1 MKQRP
6 SMDPRL
12 ENHLRTIAGD
22 GTDIYLL
29 ADGTI
34 RFIAV
39 HGTTLVNRMAA
50 NHRLGPT
57 GTLILGQAYVLAI
70 LSSSNLKNDERIS
83 LVVECDGPVRGLA
96 AEANSRG
103 QVRGYLRNN
112 EVDQNGGMSMDE
124 LFGPGA
130 LSLIRVGGDG
140 SRPVQGQ
147 TEWRPGDLTQ
157 NVAWYYADS
166 EQTATLVDVNIHFD
180 GARVVGAAG
189 FLAQALPGAQESIL
203 EDIGRALEPTRPL
216 GAAFAEGATTAQL
229 VQAHLTKWNPQLVGT
244 RDAEFYC
251 GCSRERFGTFLSA
264 LPDDEREDILKNGPF
279 PLKTTCH
286 NCNTTY
292 DFERPEIERLFAP
305 SPSAGPRR
313 TKPGDV

>member
-1 MKQRP
+1 MIQRP
-6 SMDPRL
+6 SMDPLL
-12 ENHLRTIAGD
+12 EAHLRAIAGD

-34 RFIAV
+34 RLIAV
-39 HGTTLVNRMAA
+39 HGTTLVNRTAA
-50 NHRLGPT
+50 NHRLGPV
-57 GTLILGQAYVLAI
+57 GTLILGQAYVLAL

-83 LVVECDGPVRGLA
+83 LVVECDGPLRGLA

-112 EVDQNGGMSMDE
+112 DLDLGGNMSIDE

-130 LSLIRVGGDG
+130 LSFIRVAGDG
-140 SRPVQGQ
+140 SRPFQGQ

-166 EQTATLVDVNIHFD
+166 EQTATLVDVHIHFD
-180 GARVVGAAG
+180 EMRVVGAAG
-189 FLAQALPGAQESIL
+189 LLVQALPGAEERTL
-203 EDIGRALEPTRPL
+203 EEIGRTLEPTRPL
-216 GAAFAEGATTAQL
+216 GTAFAAGATTAQL
-229 VQAHLTKWNPQLVGT
+229 VQNYLARWNPQLVGT

-292 DFERPEIERLFAP
+292 DFERSEIERLFVRG
-305 SPSAGPRR
+305 SSAEPRQ
-313 TKPGDV
+313 TEPDGA